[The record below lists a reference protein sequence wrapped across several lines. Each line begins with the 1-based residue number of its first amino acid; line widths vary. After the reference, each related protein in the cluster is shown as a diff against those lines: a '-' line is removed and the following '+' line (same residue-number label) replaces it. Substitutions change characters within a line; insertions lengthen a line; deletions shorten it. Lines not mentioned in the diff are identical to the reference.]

1 MIHPHTYIHPNA
13 KLATN
18 VKIDPFSVIH
28 PNVEIGEG
36 TWIGS
41 NVTIMEGAR
50 VGKNCRIFPGAVIAA
65 IPQDLKFDGE
75 QTTVEIGDNTT
86 IREFVTINRGSKDRW
101 TTKVGNNCLIMAY
114 SHVAHDCIIGNNCI
128 MSNNTQMAGHVTVGD
143 NAILAGMCAIHQFV
157 QIGQH
162 AFVAGGSLVSKDV
175 PPFIKAGRTPLSYAG
190 VNSVGLK
197 RRGFSLD
204 RINQIL
210 DIYTL
215 IDITEKNDTISLIQ
229 VNRITR
235 GNPELG
241 ETLPYN
247 IRDKKRGSEFWTKAR
262 TEIGIGRWVRR
273 VFTEVHKSTI
283 LDSKIEEFVNLYK
296 AAIDGGDLT
305 NFELVSGEDIRKWYH
320 ENNYKERTAHVAF
333 TNYFGSI

>member
-28 PNVEIGEG
+28 QNVEIGSG

-50 VGKNCRIFPGAVIAA
+50 IGENCRIFPGAVIAG
-65 IPQDLKFDGE
+65 IPQDLKYEGE
-75 QTTVEIGDNTT
+75 NTTVEVGNNTT
-86 IREFVTINRGSKDRW
+86 IREFVTINRGSKDKW
-101 TTKVGNNCLIMAY
+101 TTKVGDNCLIMAY
-114 SHVAHDCIIGNNCI
+114 SHIAHDCIIGNNCI
-128 MSNNTQMAGHVTVGD
+128 MSNNTQMAGHVTLGD
-143 NAILAGMCAIHQFV
+143 YSILAGMCAVHQFV

-175 PPFIKAGRTPLSYAG
+175 PPYIKAGRTPLSYAG

-210 DIYTL
+210 DIYRIIYNKNLNTSQAL
-215 IDITEKNDTISLIQ
+215 NYIEEELAPTDEIDEIVSF
-229 VNRITR
+229 
-235 GNPELG
+235 
-241 ETLPYN
+241 
-247 IRDKKRGSEFWTKAR
+247 IRDCGRGIIKRFSKGSNDDE
-262 TEIGIGRWVRR
+262 
-273 VFTEVHKSTI
+273 
-283 LDSKIEEFVNLYK
+283 
-296 AAIDGGDLT
+296 
-305 NFELVSGEDIRKWYH
+305 
-320 ENNYKERTAHVAF
+320 
-333 TNYFGSI
+333 

>member
-18 VKIDPFSVIH
+18 VKVDPFSVIH

-50 VGKNCRIFPGAVIAA
+50 IGKNCRIFPGAVIAA
-65 IPQDLKFDGE
+65 IPQDLKYEGE
-75 QTTVEIGDNTT
+75 QTTVEIGDNVT
-86 IREFVTINRGSKDRW
+86 IREFVTINRGSKDKW

-114 SHVAHDCIIGNNCI
+114 SHIAHDCIVGNHCI
-128 MSNNTQMAGHVTVGD
+128 MSNNTQMAGHVVMGD
-143 NAILAGMCAIHQFV
+143 HSILAGMCAVHQFV

-175 PPFIKAGRTPLSYAG
+175 PPYIKAGRTPLSYAG

-210 DIYTL
+210 DIYRVLYIRGYNTSSAMK
-215 IDITEKNDTISLIQ
+215 IIEGEIPDSPEKDEIVTFIRES
-229 VNRITR
+229 VR
-235 GNPELG
+235 GIMKG
-241 ETLPYN
+241 Y
-247 IRDKKRGSEFWTKAR
+247 
-262 TEIGIGRWVRR
+262 
-273 VFTEVHKSTI
+273 KSSTY
-283 LDSKIEEFVNLYK
+283 EE
-296 AAIDGGDLT
+296 
-305 NFELVSGEDIRKWYH
+305 
-320 ENNYKERTAHVAF
+320 
-333 TNYFGSI
+333 